1 MLHVLHK
8 AALSRDGGGVL
19 RAKYENDIFL
29 CACASS
35 GRWGYGNTSG
45 GFMLRGIERL
55 LMLSGRVAEFGIWTK
70 IVTRS

>member
-45 GFMLRGIERL
+45 GFMLRGIEAFD
-55 LMLSGRVAEFGIWTK
+55 AEREGSRI
-70 IVTRS
+70 RHLDQDSD